1 MITCMNFEVDE
12 VMQNNLVIMREIIER
27 EMGIKIRKMS

>member
-1 MITCMNFEVDE
+1 MNFEVDE